1 MDNPNDCS
9 QQSSCNG
16 IPSEKKNNFIVSED
30 HGQKIL
36 SILQNFREQNVFYD
50 FKIIMKDEIIPCHRC
65 VLAAC
70 SDFFRYF
77 TLPLCPSDI
86 LMLLIQLF
94 LMPYLTFLPQHGT
107 VIFNTLIL

>member
-1 MDNPNDCS
+1 MDNSYDFN
-9 QQSSCNG
+9 QRSSCNG
-16 IPSEKKNNFIVSED
+16 IPSEKINSFLVAED

-36 SILQNFREQNVFYD
+36 SVLQNFREQNVFYD

-77 TLPLCPSDI
+77 TLFICASDFI
-86 LMLLIQLF
+86 IQIIKLF
-94 LMPYLTFLPQHGT
+94 F
-107 VIFNTLIL
+107 

>member
-1 MDNPNDCS
+1 MIFFSFQFQDKMESTMNNSYDFN
-9 QQSSCNG
+9 QQNSCNG
-16 IPSEKKNNFIVSED
+16 LPSEKKNNFLVSED

-36 SILQNFREQNVFYD
+36 NVLQNFREQNIFYD

-77 TLPLCPSDI
+77 VYLC
-86 LMLLIQLF
+86 F
-94 LMPYLTFLPQHGT
+94 GRFCG
-107 VIFNTLIL
+107 

>member
-1 MDNPNDCS
+1 MDNSYDFN
-9 QQSSCNG
+9 QKGSCNG
-16 IPSEKKNNFIVSED
+16 IPSEKKNNFLVSED

-36 SILQNFREQNVFYD
+36 SILQNFREQNIFYD

-77 TLPLCPSDI
+77 TLSVYPSDFMI
-86 LMLLIQLF
+86 PLIKLF
-94 LMPYLTFLPQHGT
+94 L
-107 VIFNTLIL
+107 